1 MMRFGKMR
9 TKQITEKM
17 FIDMLFRKIIKQ
29 VVVYMGLFSI
39 LVSVISC
46 DRGKKGDNESTMYAK
61 NCIPFYV
68 EPDALILNKSRNIG
82 SEPSIFLTIEGIQID
97 ERTNK
102 ELYNLLA
109 KKYGDIGFNNNR
121 ALESDGAISV
131 AIDSISVVSD
141 ADIDASHPKGT
152 ELSDIV
158 KLNTRSFYR
167 YIKSGY
173 KESQDQYSDKD
184 KLISEYTKEDFT
196 LLFYNRGLVFHFD
209 SATVIKGTHNLT
221 ITVFFEDGK
230 KMSTLQALKFN

>member
-1 MMRFGKMR
+1 
-9 TKQITEKM
+9 
-17 FIDMLFRKIIKQ
+17 MLFKKIIKQ

-46 DRGKKGDNESTMYAK
+46 DKGNKRENESTMYAK

-68 EPDALILNKSRNIG
+68 EPNALILNKSRDIG
-82 SEPSIFLTIEGIQID
+82 SEPSIFIKIEGFQIN
-97 ERTNK
+97 EKSNK
-102 ELYNLLA
+102 EQYNLLA
-109 KKYGDIGFNNNR
+109 KKYGDVGFNNYR
-121 ALESDGAISV
+121 ALESDGALSV
-131 AIDSISVVSD
+131 AIDSISVISD
-141 ADIDASHPKGT
+141 TDVDVSHPKGT

-196 LLFYNRGLVFHFD
+196 LLFYNRGLGFHFD
-209 SATVIKGTHNLT
+209 DATVIKGTHNLT
-221 ITVFFEDGK
+221 ITVYFEDGK
-230 KMSTLQALKFN
+230 KMSTLQTLKFN

>member
-1 MMRFGKMR
+1 MENIY
-9 TKQITEKM
+9 Q
-17 FIDMLFRKIIKQ
+17 MLLRKIIKHI
-29 VVVYMGLFSI
+29 VGYMSLFSI

-46 DRGKKGDNESTMYAK
+46 DKGKKGDDEATMYAK

-68 EPDALILNKSRNIG
+68 EPETFKLNKSRNNG
-82 SEPSIFLTIEGIQID
+82 SEPAVFLIIDGNQID
-97 ERTNK
+97 EKSNREK
-102 ELYNLLA
+102 YNLLA
-109 KKYGDIGFNNNR
+109 KKYGDVEFDNQR

-131 AIDSISVVSD
+131 AIDSISVISD
-141 ADIDASHPKGT
+141 ADIDDSHPKGT

-209 SATVIKGTHNLT
+209 DATVIKGTHNLT

-230 KMSTLQALKFN
+230 KISTLQTLKFNQ